1 MQEHAIRRKIRGESL
16 VLVYCISSQDKFW
29 VPKISTATIK
39 GRRLGSARPPPQSSD
54 IFTKSEGRL
63 VKVQE
68 FKKAFWSEDL
78 VGSTLSPIKGTP
90 EEDVEPGFPCS
101 TFAKMGTSG

>member
-1 MQEHAIRRKIRGESL
+1 MPE
-16 VLVYCISSQDKFW
+16 
-29 VPKISTATIK
+29 
-39 GRRLGSARPPPQSSD
+39 PPPQSSD
-54 IFTKSEGRL
+54 TLTESEGRL

-78 VGSTLSPIKGTP
+78 VGPMLSPIEGTP

-101 TFAKMGTSG
+101 TFAKMRTSG